1 MDMQPNAVLIFLPSS
16 RKVVK
21 DTLST
26 GNETAENRARSLDIR
41 YARSFLKDLRNLE
54 YAARERVYE
63 VIFNKFKQ
71 IDQIQDLP
79 ELKQL
84 DSEGILYRC
93 TIDNYMIGL
102 ELTGNIIKFL
112 RVLPTPDI

>member
-1 MDMQPNAVLIFLPSS
+1 M
-16 RKVVK
+16 K
-21 DTLST
+21 DTIPT
-26 GNETAENRARSLDIR
+26 KPETTENRARSLDVR

-54 YAARERVYE
+54 YAARERIYE
-63 VIFNKFKQ
+63 VVFNKFKQ
-71 IDQIQDLP
+71 IAQIQDLP

-93 TIDNYMIGL
+93 TVDNYMIGL

>member
-1 MDMQPNAVLIFLPSS
+1 MQLNARLIFLPYSK
-16 RKVVK
+16 KVVK
-21 DTLST
+21 DTSST
-26 GNETAENRARSLDIR
+26 GNQTAENLSRSLDVR

-63 VIFNKFKQ
+63 AVFNKFQQ